1 MGPKGQARGSDMWA
15 PCADSSGGSGI
26 RGQRT
31 SLLVFPATRAAT
43 MVGGLPVP
51 VAKVARVW
59 WGRKTLS
66 Y

>member
-1 MGPKGQARGSDMWA
+1 MGPEGQAQGSDVG

-31 SLLVFPATRAAT
+31 SLLVLPATRAAT
-43 MVGGLPVP
+43 IVGGLPVP

-66 Y
+66 C